1 MDITTGYIAIVI
13 SIITVII
20 SICNH
25 KKIILNCNGNQIS
38 ASIDITTTNKENK
51 ENIDPVSINNID
63 ITKK

>member
-1 MDITTGYIAIVI
+1 MDITTGYIAVVI

-25 KKIILNCNGNQIS
+25 KKIILNCNGVERS
-38 ASIDITTTNKENK
+38 ASIDITSTHDKKDTGSN
-51 ENIDPVSINNID
+51 NNID